1 MDGILLTRY
10 NGRAV
15 ISREIADMME
25 AEASALNTRIYQTRV
40 RECTAVQR
48 GSAGENE
55 DIYSYSPRSNA
66 AKDYRAVIDELI
78 GGAQDGI

>member
-40 RECTAVQR
+40 RECTAVKEAQAVR
-48 GSAGENE
+48 E